1 METELD
7 ARITLVAVLPFDGR
21 NDEALEIATNVIRRS
36 RELHLDD
43 EAGRAYR
50 IAGAG
55 ESEVF
60 EYGPAERMLRDGIAF
75 AEQHELW
82 NHRCYMTAHLGLVL
96 WATGRWPEADD
107 VASAALREGRGGV
120 TTRITGLYARGHVAL
135 GRGRLE
141 EARDLL
147 QESLSLGEPSGDI
160 LRLSLPLWGLAE
172 TALLAGRL
180 DDAIALTERG
190 RDVSAAVDDA
200 AFLAPFLVTG
210 TRARLAGLGL
220 REATSWVDDVG
231 GVLRSSGIATLQS
244 PVDHANG
251 LIALARG
258 ETGQARTLLA
268 AAVDGWDRIGR
279 VWEGTWARL
288 DLASCHLRSR
298 RPQEAQELVADAR
311 SIADTLGSRPLADRA
326 GELLRNARGRSG
338 AADRWAPLTAREFDV
353 ARLIADGQ
361 TNARDRCRAVDRA
374 EDGRLARRAHPGQAH
389 GDEADGDRGLG
400 QPVGGSRL
408 GLRGLAELVALGRDS
423 PEPEEHPDDIESAR
437 GTLRRPGRTAPVDG
451 RQPAPPSPRPRA
463 ATRRPR

>member
-21 NDEALEIATNVIRRS
+21 NDEALEIATTVIRRS

-43 EAGRAYR
+43 EVGRAYR

-96 WATGRWPEADD
+96 WATGRWSEADD

-147 QESLSLGEPSGDI
+147 QESLALGEPSGDI
-160 LRLSLPLWGLAE
+160 LRVSLPLWGLAE

-231 GVLRSSGIATLQS
+231 GVLRSSGIATLQT

-258 ETGQARTLLA
+258 ETGQARVQLA

-326 GELLRNARGRSG
+326 GELLRDARGRSG

-361 TNARDRCRAVDRA
+361 TNGEIA
-374 EDGRLARRAHPGQAH
+374 
-389 GDEADGDRGLG
+389 
-400 QPVGGSRL
+400 
-408 GLRGLAELVALGRDS
+408 AELSIAPKTVAS
-423 PEPEEHPDDIESAR
+423 HVEHILVKL
-437 GTLRRPGRTAPVDG
+437 T
-451 RQPAPPSPRPRA
+451 
-463 ATRRPR
+463 ATRRTEIAAWASRLVGPG